1 MPRLLERQTLAT
13 AEIPRILGIAEIGN
27 ELFRYTLRVGSMP
40 GANKMLL
47 RFWKSQDG
55 NYAAIF
61 AIAMLPIMSG
71 VAGVVDYVGTST
83 SASKLQ
89 ESLDATG
96 LAIATKYHSGMT
108 DQEVD
113 QFGSDFFAANIRRA
127 GIVFNEPIR
136 R

>member
-1 MPRLLERQTLAT
+1 
-13 AEIPRILGIAEIGN
+13 
-27 ELFRYTLRVGSMP
+27 MP

-89 ESLDATG
+89 SILDATG
-96 LAIATKYHSGMT
+96 LAIASKYDSGIPSRRST
-108 DQEVD
+108 SSVPT
-113 QFGSDFFAANIRRA
+113 SSRPIFAAPASFSTRPMRR
-127 GIVFNEPIR
+127 
-136 R
+136 

>member
-1 MPRLLERQTLAT
+1 
-13 AEIPRILGIAEIGN
+13 
-27 ELFRYTLRVGSMP
+27 
-40 GANKMLL
+40 MLL
-47 RFWKSQDG
+47 RFWKSEDG

-83 SASKLQ
+83 GASKLQ

-108 DQEVD
+108 QAEIDE
-113 QFGSDFFAANIRRA
+113 FGTNFFSANINRS
-127 GIVFNEPIR
+127 GIAFSTTDELPASGAFNQVVNFHATAEKQGQDINVKVSAQLKHSGFVGR
-136 R
+136 SSG